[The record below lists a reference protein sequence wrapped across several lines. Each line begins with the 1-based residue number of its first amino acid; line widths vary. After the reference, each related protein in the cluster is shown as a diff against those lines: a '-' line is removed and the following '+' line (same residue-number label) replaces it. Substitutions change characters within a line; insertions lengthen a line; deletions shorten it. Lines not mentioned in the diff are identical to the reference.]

1 MNKRCASSITGNW
14 EDDHSILKTDNKEH
28 LLGWRVYC
36 PRARYPSATRH
47 PPLLFPRKI
56 NICWGLVIIGYT
68 ARVRPR
74 VCVQLY
80 TCLWLSWHMLVATFH
95 QTRPECDGAA
105 QKSRVFWQQPV
116 RLWWNTPG
124 RWLSMGSKNKMGLI
138 SVLRKEW
145 TFRSMEM
152 FLILTPSKSCDF
164 WSDKM
169 SYPDRVL
176 KRRNIQNTHCLITF
190 YVPLSITIFCM
201 HAQLKISDIFT
212 SFHRDRMFQ
221 KAESTTPTCPATPW
235 RRRGW
240 RRTGPSPDPVIL
252 SSSHPHR
259 RLRL

>member
-164 WSDKM
+164 WSDKITKKYSKYTLLDNILCSSLHYYILYACTIEDIWHIHIFSSW
-169 SYPDRVL
+169 SYVSEGRVYNPDVSRHAMAQERVEE
-176 KRRNIQNTHCLITF
+176 NWT
-190 YVPLSITIFCM
+190 LSWSC
-201 HAQLKISDIFT
+201 H
-212 SFHRDRMFQ
+212 
-221 KAESTTPTCPATPW
+221 
-235 RRRGW
+235 
-240 RRTGPSPDPVIL
+240 PVIF
-252 SSSHPHR
+252 SSSPPTEIIT
-259 RLRL
+259 